1 MKRLGILGI
10 LLIAVLSVFAQS
22 KKVKVTGKV
31 IDSDTQEAVM
41 MANVRLLQLPDSTYV
56 TGAASNEKGM
66 FTIPSIKTGKYA
78 IKVSYVGY
86 KDKVLAL
93 QLDGSSATHHVGTIS
108 LKMDSKLMKEV
119 VVSAEA
125 AQVQVVE
132 DTLIFNSAAYRTP
145 EGAMLEELVKK
156 FPGAKVDDDGN
167 ITINGKQVK
176 KIMVNGKE
184 FFGGD
189 VKTGMKNLPV
199 EMVDKVK
206 AYDKQ
211 SDMARITGIDDGEQE
226 TVLDL
231 TVKKGMNQGVFGN
244 FDVAAGTEDRYST
257 RGMVNY
263 FRDKT
268 QVSAI
273 GGVNNVNN
281 QGMSG
286 GGGGPRFRGSNGQ
299 TTTKTLGA
307 SFATEMDKLQL
318 GGSIRY
324 NYSNRDAVSKGYT
337 ESFLANRSSY
347 SNSNSASLNRS
358 ESLNAEFRLEW
369 NPNELTNIIFRPNL
383 TYSKSNSSSASQ
395 SGTFDDD
402 PYKYTENPNDFLNV
416 DSLMNMDYD
425 PLHDI
430 RLNAS
435 NNASLGKG
443 KTLSAGA
450 SLQINRR
457 LNDRG
462 RNITF
467 LGRANYGDT
476 DNDSYSE
483 SFTRYYKEQRTD
495 TIFRY
500 NTTPSTNYS
509 YSGKL
514 TYSEPIGAHT
524 HLQFGY
530 QLKYSY
536 NESDR
541 RTYGLLNAT
550 DGHLW
555 RVNKPLPSDYKE
567 HEDKEQSKYAEYKT
581 LEHDI
586 SLSMRYN
593 YEKIMLNAGLSFLP
607 QHTELSYRKNQL
619 DTVVKRNVLNFS
631 PNVNLRIRFSK
642 MSNLMFT
649 YRGSNSQPSMENLL
663 PITDNANPLNVQVGN
678 PGLKPS
684 FNHNM
689 FANFFDYQV
698 ENQRNIMAN
707 AGFSLRQ
714 NAITSIRTYNE
725 ETGGWTNTS
734 DNINGNWSANA
745 GFGYNTALRNKKF
758 NIGTHTNMSFN
769 NNVGYL
775 TVDKMTEKNTTTNL
789 NLNENLTASY
799 RNNWFEIGLN
809 GSLSYSWEKDKLRP
823 ENNQEPYT
831 YSYGGNVQITF
842 PWKMTFTT
850 NIGNQC
856 RRGYTDSSMNRNE
869 LIWNAQLSQT
879 LFKNASLTFE
889 MYDILKNQSNI
900 SRQLTANGR
909 SVYEYNGVNSY
920 CMLHFIYRL
929 NIFGNKDARQNM
941 RNRSRMGIPPEGG
954 FPGSRGM
961 GNPNARRGGR
971 MF

>member
-41 MANVRLLQLPDSTYV
+41 MANVRLLQLPDSTYI

-66 FTIPSIKTGKYA
+66 FTIPSVKTGKYA

-93 QLDGSSATHHVGTIS
+93 QLDGSSATHHVGSIS

-299 TTTKTLGA
+299 TTSKTLGA

-324 NYSNRDAVSKGYT
+324 NYMNRDAVSKGYT

-347 SNSNSASLNRS
+347 SNSNSANLNRS

-416 DSLMNMDYD
+416 DSLMNMEND

-530 QLKYSY
+530 
-536 NESDR
+536 
-541 RTYGLLNAT
+541 
-550 DGHLW
+550 
-555 RVNKPLPSDYKE
+555 
-567 HEDKEQSKYAEYKT
+567 
-581 LEHDI
+581 
-586 SLSMRYN
+586 
-593 YEKIMLNAGLSFLP
+593 
-607 QHTELSYRKNQL
+607 
-619 DTVVKRNVLNFS
+619 
-631 PNVNLRIRFSK
+631 
-642 MSNLMFT
+642 
-649 YRGSNSQPSMENLL
+649 
-663 PITDNANPLNVQVGN
+663 
-678 PGLKPS
+678 
-684 FNHNM
+684 
-689 FANFFDYQV
+689 
-698 ENQRNIMAN
+698 
-707 AGFSLRQ
+707 
-714 NAITSIRTYNE
+714 
-725 ETGGWTNTS
+725 
-734 DNINGNWSANA
+734 
-745 GFGYNTALRNKKF
+745 
-758 NIGTHTNMSFN
+758 
-769 NNVGYL
+769 
-775 TVDKMTEKNTTTNL
+775 
-789 NLNENLTASY
+789 
-799 RNNWFEIGLN
+799 
-809 GSLSYSWEKDKLRP
+809 
-823 ENNQEPYT
+823 
-831 YSYGGNVQITF
+831 
-842 PWKMTFTT
+842 
-850 NIGNQC
+850 
-856 RRGYTDSSMNRNE
+856 
-869 LIWNAQLSQT
+869 
-879 LFKNASLTFE
+879 
-889 MYDILKNQSNI
+889 
-900 SRQLTANGR
+900 
-909 SVYEYNGVNSY
+909 
-920 CMLHFIYRL
+920 
-929 NIFGNKDARQNM
+929 
-941 RNRSRMGIPPEGG
+941 
-954 FPGSRGM
+954 
-961 GNPNARRGGR
+961 
-971 MF
+971 

>member
-1 MKRLGILGI
+1 MKRLGILGMM
-10 LLIAVLSVFAQS
+10 LVTVLSVFPQT
-22 KKVKVTGKV
+22 KKVAVTGKI
-31 IDSDTQEAVM
+31 IDSETKEAVM
-41 MANVRLLQLPDSTYV
+41 MANVRLLLLPDSTYV
-56 TGAASNEKGM
+56 TGAASNEKGI
-66 FTIPSIKTGKYA
+66 FTLSPTKAGKYA
-78 IKVSYVGY
+78 LKVSYVGF

-93 QLDGSSATHHVGTIS
+93 NLDGSSATHDVGTVS
-108 LKMDSKLMKEV
+108 LKTDSKLMAEV
-119 VVSAEA
+119 VISAEA

-132 DTLIFNSAAYRTP
+132 DTLVFNTSAYRTP
-145 EGAMLEELVKK
+145 DGAMLEELVKK
-156 FPGAKVDDDGN
+156 FPGAEVDDNGN

-189 VKTGMKNLPV
+189 VQTGMKNLPV
-199 EMVDKVK
+199 EMIEKVK

-211 SDMARITGIDDGEQE
+211 SDLARVTGIDDGEEE

-231 TVKKGMNQGVFGN
+231 TVKKGMNQGMFGN
-244 FDVAAGTEDRYST
+244 FDVAAGTEDRYSL
-257 RGMVNY
+257 RGMMNY
-263 FRDKT
+263 FRENT

-273 GGVNNVNN
+273 GGANNVNN

-286 GGGGPRFRGSNGQ
+286 GGGGPRFRGGNGQ

-307 SFATEMDKLQL
+307 SFATETDKLQL

-324 NYSNRDAVSKGYT
+324 NYSKRDAVSKGYT
-337 ESFLANRSSY
+337 ENFLANSSSY
-347 SNSNSASLNRS
+347 SNSNSANLNRS
-358 ESLNAEFRLEW
+358 ESMNAEFRLEW

-383 TYSKSNSSSASQ
+383 TISKSNANSVSQ

-402 PYKYTENPNDFLNV
+402 PYKYTENPNDYLNV
-416 DSLMNMDYD
+416 DSLMHMPND

-430 RLNAS
+430 RLNAA
-435 NNASLGKG
+435 NNASLSESKSV
-443 KTLSAGA
+443 SAGA
-450 SLQINRR
+450 TLQINRR

-467 LGRANYGDT
+467 LGRTTYGDT

-483 SFTRYYKEQRTD
+483 SFTRYYKEQQTD

-509 YSGKL
+509 FSGKL
-514 TYSEPIGAHT
+514 TYSEPIAAHT
-524 HLQFGY
+524 YLQFGY

-550 DGHLW
+550 GGNLW
-555 RVNKPLPSDYKE
+555 RLNEPLPSDYE
-567 HEDKEQSKYAEYKT
+567 DYEDKEQSKYAEYKT

-586 SLSMRYN
+586 SLSLKYT
-593 YEKIMLNAGLSFLP
+593 YDKVQLNAGLSLLP

-619 DTVVKRNVLNFS
+619 DTIVKRNVLNFS

-642 MSNLMFT
+642 MSNLQFT

-663 PITDNANPLNVQVGN
+663 PITDNSNPLNIQVGN
-678 PGLKPS
+678 PGLEPA

-689 FANFFDYQV
+689 NFNFRDYNV
-698 ENQRNIMAN
+698 ERQRNIMAN
-707 AGFSLRQ
+707 ASFSVIQ
-714 NAITSIRTYNE
+714 NAITNVRTYNE

-734 DNINGNWSANA
+734 DNINGNWSVRA

-758 NIGTHTNMSFN
+758 NIGTNTNISFN

-775 TVDKMTEKNTTTNL
+775 AVNKLTEKNTTTDL
-789 NLNENLTASY
+789 NFTERLTASY
-799 RNNWFEIGLN
+799 RNGWFEIGLN

-831 YSYGGNVQITF
+831 YSYGGNLQITL
-842 PWKMTFTT
+842 PWNMTLTT

-900 SRQLTANGR
+900 TRQLTASGR

-929 NIFGNKDARQNM
+929 NIFGGKDARKNM
-941 RNRSRMGIPPEGG
+941 RNRGGFEGG
-954 FPGSRGM
+954 SRGAFGPRGM
-961 GNPNARRGGR
+961 GNPNSGARGGR